1 MLQES
6 HFWVY
11 IQKNFDQIHHT
22 IIYNSQVVKTT

>member
-11 IQKNFDQIHHT
+11 IQKNLDQIHCT
-22 IIYNSQVVKTT
+22 VIQNTQEVETT